1 LEIAMSDDETTRH
14 DHDHHDPA
22 DSFGSRETASMASL
36 TQGMEFGRYRIV
48 HRIGSGGMGTV
59 YSAFDPTL
67 DRTVAL
73 KVLHDKLESGD
84 AEQRLLREAQAMAR
98 LSHPNV
104 VTVHDAGMKDG
115 RPYVAME
122 FVEGCDLRTWLR
134 REKRSW
140 REIVDMFVAA
150 GDGLAAAHAA
160 GLIHR
165 DFKPGNVMVGNDG
178 RVRVTD
184 FGLARAA
191 EAGSREAPRPSSGP
205 LATPVADA
213 ESSSPLDTPLTQA
226 GMVLGTPAYMAPEQA
241 LEGRADHRSDQYA
254 FCVSLY
260 VALFGKHP
268 LGEFSNLPEFVALLE
283 TDDVSP
289 PPADHPVPARIVA
302 AIMRGLSR
310 SPEERFPDMNA
321 LLHALR
327 VDPAQRRT
335 RWLVAG
341 IGLAA
346 VAAVISIISY
356 TAYRRQLCGAGESY
370 VAAVWNGDR
379 REQLEEHFASVAEG
393 LGREA
398 VAAVATRLD
407 DYTDRWATVH
417 REACV
422 ATRVRGENSEAL
434 LDRQMA
440 CLRRRLRET
449 DHLLALLGVCDRDVA
464 TSALDAVVGLDAP
477 ETCADSTALVERLP
491 LPEDEATR
499 TALTDLEDRL
509 AAANAE
515 KLTGD
520 YETALDRLTKLAPEA
535 RELGYPPTLAEVMIL
550 KGYVEAALGQADDA
564 ERSLREAFGAAEQ
577 GRDDQAGAVAA
588 SNLMWVTGY
597 LQGRFEEADRWSD
610 LAAAKI
616 ERLGGDEPVAADYA
630 DGRSQVLIQAG
641 RHREAIES
649 EKQALELISR
659 ISGPESLDAAMAM
672 STMGNA
678 LSSVG
683 DYNAAVEYYEKSL
696 ALKESLVGPDHPTV
710 GFTATS
716 LAQAYA
722 GLGNYEKATELSRR
736 SVAILEKVFG
746 ADDPQLAVSLNNLA
760 YSLEGLEQFD
770 EARKIHE
777 RSIDIVSRS
786 WGPDH
791 PQIAISLLNL
801 SSLEKRAGDF
811 QAALDASRRA
821 GEILTAA
828 FGTEHPLY
836 AYAANNTGVF
846 LMETGQAAQG
856 VVHLEKALAI
866 RVASDTDP
874 VLIAVTRFNLGRAL
888 WEAGQ
893 REKGRRSVSEAER
906 ELVAIGELGEEDLS
920 AVRDWLAKH

>member
-1 LEIAMSDDETTRH
+1 
-14 DHDHHDPA
+14 
-22 DSFGSRETASMASL
+22 MASL
-36 TQGMEFGRYRIV
+36 TKGMEFGRYRIV

-73 KVLHDKLESGD
+73 KVLHDKVEGAD

-104 VTVHDAGMKDG
+104 VTVHDAGMEDG

-122 FVEGCDLRTWLR
+122 LVKGFDLRTWLR
-134 REKRSW
+134 REERGW
-140 REIVDMFVAA
+140 HEIVDKFVAA

-184 FGLARAA
+184 FGLARAV
-191 EAGSREAPRPSSGP
+191 EAGNSDIEAAPPTP
-205 LATPVADA
+205 LALPVADA
-213 ESSSPLDTPLTQA
+213 ESSSPLETPLTQA
-226 GMVLGTPAYMAPEQA
+226 GTVLGTPAYMAPEQA

-254 FCVSLY
+254 FCVSMY

-268 LGEFSNLPEFVALLE
+268 LGEFSNLPEFISQLE
-283 TDDVSP
+283 TDEISP
-289 PPADHPVPARIVA
+289 PTTDHQVPARILA
-302 AIMRGLSR
+302 AIMKGLSR
-310 SPEERFPDMNA
+310 SPEERFPDMEA
-321 LLHALR
+321 LLNTLR
-327 VDPAQRRT
+327 FDPAQRRK

-341 IGLAA
+341 AGLAA
-346 VAAVISIISY
+346 AVAVIGIVSY
-356 TAYRRQLCGAGESY
+356 TVYRRQLCGAGESH
-370 VAAVWNGDR
+370 VAAVWNADR
-379 REQLEEHFASVAEG
+379 RVELEEHFVSVAEG
-393 LGREA
+393 LGNEA
-398 VAAVATRLD
+398 IAAVASRLD
-407 DYTDRWATVH
+407 DYTDRWAVVH

-422 ATRVRGENSEAL
+422 ATRIREEHSEAL

-449 DHLLALLGVCDRDVA
+449 DHLLALLAVGGRDLV
-464 TSALDAVVGLDAP
+464 TSALDAVVGLDVP
-477 ETCADSTALVERLP
+477 EVCADSTALVERLP

-499 TALTDLEDRL
+499 AALTELEDRL

-520 YETALDRLTKLAPEA
+520 YETALGRLTELAPLA

-550 KGYVEAALGQADDA
+550 KGYVESALGQAEDA

-616 ERLGGDEPVAADYA
+616 ERLGGDEPVAADFA
-630 DGRSQVLIQAG
+630 DNRSQVLIQAG

-649 EKQALELISR
+649 QKQALELISR
-659 ISGPESLDAAMAM
+659 INGPESLDAAMAM
-672 STMGNA
+672 TTMGHA
-678 LSSVG
+678 LSSIG
-683 DYNAAVEYYEKSL
+683 DYKAAVDFYERSI
-696 ALKESLVGPDHPTV
+696 ALKESLVGPNHPTL
-710 GFTATS
+710 GFTAAS

-722 GLGNYEKATELSRR
+722 GLSEYEKAAELSRR
-736 SVAILEKVFG
+736 ALAILERAFG

-770 EARKIHE
+770 EAREIHE
-777 RSIDIVSRS
+777 RSMDIVSRS

-791 PQIAISLLNL
+791 VQIAISLLNL
-801 SSLEKRAGDF
+801 SSLEKQAEDY
-811 QAALDASRRA
+811 QAALAASQRA
-821 GEILTAA
+821 GEILTAT
-828 FGTEHPLY
+828 FGTDHPLY

-846 LMETGQAAQG
+846 LMKTGQAAQG

-866 RVASDTDP
+866 RIASDTDP

-893 REKGRRSVSEAER
+893 REKGRRNVSEAEK
-906 ELVAIGELGEEDLS
+906 ELIAIGEMGEEDLA
-920 AVRDWLAKH
+920 AVREWLAEH

>member
-1 LEIAMSDDETTRH
+1 MSDDETTRH
-14 DHDHHDPA
+14 DHDHRNSA
-22 DSFGSRETASMASL
+22 DSFGSQETASMASL
-36 TQGMEFGRYRIV
+36 TKGMEFGRYRIV

-73 KVLHDKLESGD
+73 KVLHDKVESAD

-122 FVEGCDLRTWLR
+122 FVEGHDLRTWLR
-134 REKRSW
+134 REKRGW
-140 REIVDMFVAA
+140 REIVDKFVAS
-150 GDGLAAAHAA
+150 GEGLAAAHAA

-178 RVRVTD
+178 RARVTD

-191 EAGSREAPRPSSGP
+191 EAGDWEALGTSPGS
-205 LATPVADA
+205 LAMPVADA
-213 ESSSPLDTPLTQA
+213 ESSSPLETPLTQA
-226 GMVLGTPAYMAPEQA
+226 GTVLGTPAYMAPEQA

-268 LGEFSNLPEFVALLE
+268 LGEFSNLPEFIAQLE

-289 PPADHPVPARIVA
+289 PPADHEVPTRIVTT
-302 AIMRGLSR
+302 IMRGLSR
-310 SPEERFPDMNA
+310 SQEERFPDMDA
-321 LLHALR
+321 LLDTLR
-327 VDPAQRRT
+327 LDPAQRRK

-341 IGLAA
+341 VSAVA
-346 VAAVISIISY
+346 VAAAIGIFSY
-356 TAYRRQLCGAGESY
+356 TAYRKQLCGAGESH
-370 VAAVWNGDR
+370 VAAVWNADR
-379 REQLEEHFASVAEG
+379 RAQLEEHFANVAEG
-393 LGREA
+393 LGRDA
-398 VAAVATRLD
+398 VAAVASRLD
-407 DYTDRWATVH
+407 DYTARWATVH

-422 ATRVRGENSEAL
+422 ATRIRGEHSEAL

-449 DHLLALLGVCDRDVA
+449 DHLLALLAAGGRDMA
-464 TSALDAVVGLDAP
+464 TSALDAVVGLDVP
-477 ETCADSTALVERLP
+477 EVCTDSTALVERLP
-491 LPEDEATR
+491 LPEDETTR
-499 TALTDLEDRL
+499 SALTDLEDRL

-520 YETALDRLTKLAPEA
+520 YETALNRLTELAPQA
-535 RELGYPPTLAEVMIL
+535 RELGYPPTLAEVMIV
-550 KGYVEAALGQADDA
+550 KGFIEAELGQAEDA

-577 GRDDQAGAVAA
+577 GRDDRAGAVAA

-597 LQGRFEEADRWSD
+597 LQGRFEEAERWSD
-610 LAAAKI
+610 LASAKI
-616 ERLGGDEPVAADYA
+616 ERLGGDEPVAADFA
-630 DGRSQVLIQAG
+630 DTRASVLIQAG
-641 RHREAIES
+641 RHREAIEIQ
-649 EKQALELISR
+649 KQALELISR
-659 ISGPESLDAAMAM
+659 INGPESLDAAMAM
-672 STMGNA
+672 STMGHA

-683 DYNAAVEYYEKSL
+683 DYRAAVDFYEKSL
-696 ALKESLVGPDHPTV
+696 VLKESLVGPNHPTV

-716 LAQAYA
+716 LAQAHA
-722 GLGNYEKATELSRR
+722 GLSDYEKATELSRR
-736 SVAILEKVFG
+736 SLAILEKVFG
-746 ADDPQLAVSLNNLA
+746 ADDPQLAISLNNLA

-770 EARKIHE
+770 EARATHE
-777 RSIDIVSRS
+777 RSIEIVSQT

-801 SSLEKRAGDF
+801 SSLEKQAEDF
-811 QAALDASRRA
+811 EAALDASQRA
-821 GEILTAA
+821 GEILTAT

-846 LMETGQAAQG
+846 LMKTGQAAQG

-893 REKGRRSVSEAER
+893 RESGRRNVSEAER
-906 ELVAIGELGEEDLS
+906 ELITIGELGTEDLA
-920 AVRDWLAKH
+920 AVREWLAAH

>member
-1 LEIAMSDDETTRH
+1 MSDDETTRR
-14 DHDHHDPA
+14 DHEPGELA
-22 DSFGSRETASMASL
+22 DSFGSRDTVSMASF
-36 TQGMEFGRYRIV
+36 TKGMEFGRYRIV

-73 KVLHDKLESGD
+73 KVLHDKVESAD

-104 VTVHDAGMKDG
+104 VTVHDAGLKEG

-122 FVEGCDLRTWLR
+122 LIEGHDLRTWLR
-134 REKRSW
+134 REKRGW
-140 REIVDMFVAA
+140 REIIDKFVAA
-150 GDGLAAAHAA
+150 GNGLAAAHAA
-160 GLIHR
+160 GLVHR
-165 DFKPGNVMVGNDG
+165 DFKPGNVMVGDDG
-178 RVRVTD
+178 RVLVTD

-191 EAGSREAPRPSSGP
+191 DAGDAETRGTLPGA
-205 LATPVADA
+205 LAMPVADA
-213 ESSSPLDTPLTQA
+213 ESSSPLETPLTQA

-254 FCVSLY
+254 FCVSMY
-260 VALFGKHP
+260 VALFGRHP
-268 LGEFSNLPEFVALLE
+268 LGEFSNLPEFVAQLE

-289 PPADHPVPARIVA
+289 PAADHQVPARVVA
-302 AIMRGLSR
+302 AIMRGLNR
-310 SPEERFPDMNA
+310 SPEGRFPDMGA
-321 LLHALR
+321 LLDTLR
-327 VDPAQRRT
+327 HDPAQRRR
-335 RWLVAG
+335 RWLMAGAGVVAAAAI
-341 IGLAA
+341 IGLF
-346 VAAVISIISY
+346 SY
-356 TAYRRQLCGAGESY
+356 TAYRRQLCRAGESH
-370 VAAVWNGDR
+370 VAAVWNADR
-379 REQLEEHFASVAEG
+379 RGQLEEHFLSVAEG
-393 LGREA
+393 LGHEA

-422 ATRVRGENSEAL
+422 ATRLRGEHSEAL

-449 DHLLALLGVCDRDVA
+449 DHLLALLAAGGRDMA
-464 TSALDAVVGLDAP
+464 TSALDAVVGLEMP
-477 ETCADSTALVERLP
+477 EVCADSTALVERLP

-499 TALTDLEDRL
+499 AALSEIEDRL

-515 KLTGD
+515 RLAGD
-520 YETALDRLTKLAPEA
+520 YETALGRLTELAPET

-550 KGYVEAALGQADDA
+550 KGYVEAELGQAEDS

-577 GRDDQAGAVAA
+577 GRDDRAGAVAA

-597 LQGRFEEADRWSD
+597 LQGRFEESERWSD
-610 LAAAKI
+610 LASAKI
-616 ERLGGDEPVAADYA
+616 ERLGGDEPVAADFA
-630 DGRSQVLIQAG
+630 DTRASVLIQAG
-641 RHREAIES
+641 RHREAIEL
-649 EKQALELISR
+649 QTRALELHSR
-659 ISGPESLDAAMAM
+659 INGPESLDVAMAM
-672 STMGNA
+672 STMGHA

-683 DYNAAVEYYEKSL
+683 DYKAAVDSYEKSL
-696 ALKESLVGPDHPTV
+696 ALKQSLVGPDHPTV
-710 GFTATS
+710 GFTLTS

-722 GLGNYEKATELSRR
+722 GLSDYEKATDMSRR
-736 SVAILEKVFG
+736 ALAILEKVFG
-746 ADDPQLAVSLNNLA
+746 TDDPQLAISLNNLA
-760 YSLEGLEQFD
+760 YSLEGLEQYD

-777 RSIDIVSRS
+777 RSIEIVSRT
-786 WGPDH
+786 WGPNH

-801 SSLEKRAGDF
+801 SSLEKQARDF
-811 QAALDASRRA
+811 EAALEASQRA
-821 GEILTAA
+821 GEILTAT

-846 LMETGQAAQG
+846 LMETGHAAQG

-866 RVASDTDP
+866 RVGAETDP

-893 REKGRRSVSEAER
+893 RESGRRSVSEAER
-906 ELVAIGELGEEDLS
+906 ELIAIGEMGEEDLA
-920 AVRDWLAKH
+920 AVREWLAEH

>member
-1 LEIAMSDDETTRH
+1 MSDDETTRH
-14 DHDHHDPA
+14 DHDHRETA
-22 DSFGSRETASMASL
+22 DSFGSQETVSMASL
-36 TQGMEFGRYRIV
+36 TKGMEFGRYKIV
-48 HRIGSGGMGTV
+48 HRVGSGGMGTV
-59 YSAFDPTL
+59 YSALDPTL

-73 KVLHDKLESGD
+73 KVLHDKVESAD

-122 FVEGCDLRTWLR
+122 FVEGYDLRTWLR
-134 REKRSW
+134 REKREW
-140 REIVDMFVAA
+140 REIIDQFVAA

-165 DFKPGNVMVGNDG
+165 DFKPGNVMVGSDG

-191 EAGSREAPRPSSGP
+191 DAADWEAPGTSPAS
-205 LATPVADA
+205 LAMPVADA
-213 ESSSPLDTPLTQA
+213 ESSSPLETPLTQA
-226 GMVLGTPAYMAPEQA
+226 GTVLGTPAYMAPEQA

-260 VALFGKHP
+260 VALFGMHP
-268 LGEFSNLPEFVALLE
+268 LGEFSNLPEFIAQLE
-283 TDDVSP
+283 TNDVRP
-289 PPADHPVPARIVA
+289 PPADHQIPARIVT

-310 SPEERFPDMNA
+310 SPEDRFPDMEA
-321 LLHALR
+321 LLDTLR
-327 VDPAQRRT
+327 FDPAQRRK

-341 IGLAA
+341 VGIAA
-346 VAAVISIISY
+346 AAAVIGIVSY
-356 TAYRRQLCGAGESY
+356 TIYRKQLCGAGNSH
-370 VAAVWNGDR
+370 VAAVWNADR
-379 REQLEEHFASVAEG
+379 RAELEEHFVSVAEG
-393 LGREA
+393 LGSEA
-398 VAAVATRLD
+398 IAAVASRLD
-407 DYTDRWATVH
+407 DYTVRWTVVH

-422 ATRVRGENSEAL
+422 ATRIREEHSEAL

-449 DHLLALLGVCDRDVA
+449 DHLLALFAAGGRDLV
-464 TSALDAVVGLDAP
+464 TSALDAVVGLDVP
-477 ETCADSTALVERLP
+477 EVCADSTALVERLP

-499 TALTDLEDRL
+499 AALTELEDRL

-520 YETALDRLTKLAPEA
+520 YETALQRLTELAPQA

-550 KGYVEAALGQADDA
+550 KGYVESALGQAEDA

-577 GRDDQAGAVAA
+577 GRDDRAGAVAA

-630 DGRSQVLIQAG
+630 DNRSQVLIQAG

-649 EKQALELISR
+649 QKQALELITR
-659 ISGPESLDAAMAM
+659 INGPESLDAAMAM
-672 STMGNA
+672 STMGHA
-678 LSSVG
+678 LSSIG
-683 DYNAAVEYYEKSL
+683 DYKAAVDYYEKSI
-696 ALKESLVGPDHPTV
+696 ALKEAQVGPDHPSL

-722 GLGNYEKATELSRR
+722 GLSEYEKAAELSRR
-736 SVAILEKVFG
+736 ALAILERAFG
-746 ADDPQLAVSLNNLA
+746 SDDPQLAVSLNNLA

-770 EARKIHE
+770 EARAIHE

-801 SSLEKRAGDF
+801 SSLEKQAGDF
-811 QAALDASRRA
+811 EAALDASQRA
-821 GEILTAA
+821 GEILTAT

-846 LMETGQAAQG
+846 LMETGQPAQG
-856 VVHLEKALAI
+856 VVYLEKALAI
-866 RVASDTDP
+866 RIASDTDP

-893 REKGRRSVSEAER
+893 RESGRRSVAEAER
-906 ELVAIGELGEEDLS
+906 ELIVIGELGEEDLA
-920 AVRDWLAKH
+920 AVREWLAEH

>member
-1 LEIAMSDDETTRH
+1 MSDDKTTRH
-14 DHDHHDPA
+14 DHNHRETA
-22 DSFGSRETASMASL
+22 DSFGSQETVSMASL
-36 TQGMEFGRYRIV
+36 TKGMEFGRYKIV
-48 HRIGSGGMGTV
+48 HRVGSGGMGTV

-73 KVLHDKLESGD
+73 KVLHDKVESAD

-122 FVEGCDLRTWLR
+122 FVEGYDLRTWLR
-134 REKRSW
+134 REQREW
-140 REIVDMFVAA
+140 REIIDQFVAA
-150 GDGLAAAHAA
+150 GFGLAAAHAA

-165 DFKPGNVMVGNDG
+165 DFKPGNVMVGSDD

-191 EAGSREAPRPSSGP
+191 DAADWEVPGTSPTS
-205 LATPVADA
+205 LAMPVADA
-213 ESSSPLDTPLTQA
+213 ESSSPLETPLTQA
-226 GMVLGTPAYMAPEQA
+226 GTVLGTPAYMAPEQA

-260 VALFGKHP
+260 VALFGMHP
-268 LGEFSNLPEFVALLE
+268 LGEFSNLPEFIAQLE
-283 TDDVSP
+283 TNDVRP
-289 PPADHPVPARIVA
+289 PPADHQIPARIVT

-310 SPEERFPDMNA
+310 SPEDRFPDMEA
-321 LLHALR
+321 LLDTLR
-327 VDPAQRRT
+327 FDPAQRRK

-341 IGLAA
+341 IGIAA
-346 VAAVISIISY
+346 AAAVIGIVSY
-356 TAYRRQLCGAGESY
+356 TIFRKQLCGAGSSH
-370 VAAVWNGDR
+370 VAAVWNADR
-379 REQLEEHFASVAEG
+379 RAELEEHFVSVAEG
-393 LGREA
+393 LGSEA
-398 VAAVATRLD
+398 VAAVASRLD
-407 DYTDRWATVH
+407 DYTDRWTVVH

-422 ATRVRGENSEAL
+422 ATRIREEHSEAL

-449 DHLLALLGVCDRDVA
+449 DHLLALFAAGGRDLV
-464 TSALDAVVGLDAP
+464 TSALDAVVGLDVP
-477 ETCADSTALVERLP
+477 EVCADSTALVERLP

-499 TALTDLEDRL
+499 AALSELEDRL

-520 YETALDRLTKLAPEA
+520 YETALQRLAELAPQA

-577 GRDDQAGAVAA
+577 GRDDRAGAVAA
-588 SNLMWVTGY
+588 SDLMWVTGY
-597 LQGRFEEADRWSD
+597 LQGRFEEAERWND

-616 ERLGGDEPVAADYA
+616 ERLGGDESVAADYA
-630 DGRSQVLIQAG
+630 NDRSQVLIQAG

-649 EKQALELISR
+649 QQQALDLISR
-659 ISGPESLDAAMAM
+659 ISGPQSLDAAMAM
-672 STMGNA
+672 STMGHA
-678 LSSVG
+678 LSSIG
-683 DYNAAVEYYEKSL
+683 DYRAAVKYYEKSM
-696 ALKESLVGPDHPTV
+696 ALKEDQVGPTHPTL

-722 GLGNYEKATELSRR
+722 GLSEYEKAAELSRR
-736 SVAILEKVFG
+736 ALAILERAFG
-746 ADDPQLAVSLNNLA
+746 SDDPQLAVSLNNLA

-770 EARKIHE
+770 DARAIHE
-777 RSIDIVSRS
+777 RSINIVSQS

-801 SSLEKRAGDF
+801 SSLEKQAGDF
-811 QAALDASRRA
+811 EAALAASQRA
-821 GEILTAA
+821 GEILTAT

-846 LMETGQAAQG
+846 LMETGQPAQG
-856 VVHLEKALAI
+856 VVYLEKALAI
-866 RVASDTDP
+866 RIASDTDP
-874 VLIAVTRFNLGRAL
+874 VLIAVSRFNLGRAL

-893 REKGRRSVSEAER
+893 RESGRRSVAEAEQ
-906 ELVAIGELGEEDLS
+906 ELISIGEMGEEDLA
-920 AVRDWLAKH
+920 AVREWLAEH

>member
-1 LEIAMSDDETTRH
+1 
-14 DHDHHDPA
+14 
-22 DSFGSRETASMASL
+22 MASL
-36 TQGMEFGRYRIV
+36 TKGMEFGRYKIG
-48 HRIGSGGMGTV
+48 HRVGSGGMGTV

-73 KVLHDKLESGD
+73 KVLHDKVESAD

-122 FVEGCDLRTWLR
+122 FVEGYDLRTWLR
-134 REKRSW
+134 RKERGW
-140 REIVDMFVAA
+140 HEIVEKFVAA

-165 DFKPGNVMVGNDG
+165 DFKPGNVMVGNDA

-184 FGLARAA
+184 FGLARVAKA
-191 EAGSREAPRPSSGP
+191 EDTNTPGPSPES
-205 LATPVADA
+205 LIAPVANA

-226 GMVLGTPAYMAPEQA
+226 GTVLGTLTYMAPEQA

-260 VALFGKHP
+260 VALFEQHP
-268 LGEFSNLPEFVALLE
+268 LGEFAGFPAFVYQLE
-283 TDDVSP
+283 TGNVRQ
-289 PPADHPVPARIVA
+289 PPADRPVPGRVVA
-302 AIMRGLSR
+302 AIMKGLRR
-310 SPEERFPDMNA
+310 SPEGRFPDMDA
-321 LLHALR
+321 LLDALR
-327 VDPAQRRT
+327 FDPAQRRK

-341 IGLAA
+341 VGVTAAAAIIGI
-346 VAAVISIISY
+346 VSY
-356 TAYRRQLCGAGESY
+356 TVYRKQLCGAGNSH
-370 VAAVWNGDR
+370 VAAVWNADR
-379 REQLEEHFASVAEG
+379 RAELEEHFASVAEG
-393 LGREA
+393 LGSEA
-398 VAAVATRLD
+398 VAAVASRLD
-407 DYTDRWATVH
+407 DYTDRWTVVH

-422 ATRVRGENSEAL
+422 ATRIQGERSEAL

-449 DHLLALLGVCDRDVA
+449 DHLLALFAAGGRELV
-464 TSALDAVVGLDAP
+464 TSALDSVVGLDVP
-477 ETCADSTALVERLP
+477 EVCADSTALVERLP

-499 TALTDLEDRL
+499 AALTELEDRL
-509 AAANAE
+509 AAASAE

-520 YETALDRLTKLAPEA
+520 YETALGRLTELAPLA

-550 KGYVEAALGQADDA
+550 KGYVEAALGQAEDA

-577 GRDDQAGAVAA
+577 GRDDRAGAVAA

-597 LQGRFEEADRWSD
+597 LQGRFEEAERWSD

-616 ERLGGDEPVAADYA
+616 ERLGDDEPVAADYA
-630 DGRSQVLIQAG
+630 DNRSQVLIQAG

-649 EKQALELISR
+649 QKQALELISR
-659 ISGPESLDAAMAM
+659 IYGPESLDAAMAM
-672 STMGNA
+672 STMGHA
-678 LSSVG
+678 LSSIG
-683 DYNAAVEYYEKSL
+683 DYRAAVDYYEKSM
-696 ALKESLVGPDHPTV
+696 ALKEAQVGPTHPTL

-722 GLGNYEKATELSRR
+722 GLSEYEKATELSWRAL
-736 SVAILEKVFG
+736 AILERAFG
-746 ADDPQLAVSLNNLA
+746 ADDPQLAISLNNLA
-760 YSLEGLEQFD
+760 YSLEGLERFD
-770 EARKIHE
+770 EARETHE
-777 RSIDIVSRS
+777 RSIDLVSRS
-786 WGPDH
+786 WGPNH

-801 SSLEKRAGDF
+801 SSLEKQAEDY
-811 QAALDASRRA
+811 QAALDASQRA
-821 GEILTAA
+821 GEILTAT

-846 LMETGQAAQG
+846 LMKTGQAAQG

-866 RVASDTDP
+866 RLASDTDP

-893 REKGRRSVSEAER
+893 RENGRRAVSEAER
-906 ELVAIGELGEEDLS
+906 ELVPTGELGEEDLA
-920 AVRDWLAKH
+920 AVREWLAKH

>member
-1 LEIAMSDDETTRH
+1 MSDDDRTRP
-14 DHDHHDPA
+14 DHVLTEAA
-22 DSFGSRETASMASL
+22 DTFGSQMTASMASL
-36 TQGMEFGRYRIV
+36 TKGMEFGRYKIV

-73 KVLHDKLESGD
+73 KVLHDKVENAD

-122 FVEGCDLRTWLR
+122 FVDGYDLRTWLR

-140 REIVDMFVAA
+140 REIVDTFVAA

-191 EAGSREAPRPSSGP
+191 EAGDWEAPGKPSRN
-205 LATPVADA
+205 LAKPAADA
-213 ESSSPLDTPLTQA
+213 ESSSPLETPLTQA
-226 GMVLGTPAYMAPEQA
+226 GLVLGTPAYMAPEQA
-241 LEGRADHRSDQYA
+241 LDGRADHRSDQYA

-268 LGEFSNLPEFVALLE
+268 LGEISSLPEFVAQIE
-283 TDDVSP
+283 TGNVSP
-289 PPADHPVPARIVA
+289 PPPDHQVPARIVT

-310 SPEERFPDMNA
+310 SPEERFPEMGA
-321 LLHALR
+321 LLNDLR
-327 VDPAQRRT
+327 FDPAQRRK

-341 IGLAA
+341 AGFAAAAAAIG
-346 VAAVISIISY
+346 IIGY

-370 VAAVWNGDR
+370 VAAVWNADR
-379 REQLEEHFASVAEG
+379 RAQLEEHFTSVAEG

-398 VAAVATRLD
+398 VAAVALRLD
-407 DYTDRWATVH
+407 DYSDRWAAVH

-422 ATRVRGENSEAL
+422 AARIRGEYSEAL

-449 DHLLALLGVCDRDVA
+449 DHLLALFSAGGRDIA
-464 TSALDAVVGLDAP
+464 TSALDAVVGLDVP
-477 ETCADSTALVERLP
+477 EVCADSTALVERLP
-491 LPEDEATR
+491 LPEDDATR
-499 TALTDLEDRL
+499 SALTELEDRL
-509 AAANAE
+509 AAANAD
-515 KLTGD
+515 KLAGD
-520 YETALDRLTKLAPEA
+520 YETALERVTDLVPQA

-550 KGYVEAALGQADDA
+550 KGFVEAELGQAENA
-564 ERSLREAFGAAEQ
+564 ERSLSEAFGAAEQ
-577 GRDDQAGAVAA
+577 GRDDRAGAIAA

-610 LAAAKI
+610 LASAKI
-616 ERLGGDEPVAADYA
+616 ERLGGDEPVAADFA
-630 DGRSQVLIQAG
+630 DTRASVLIHAG
-641 RHREAIES
+641 RHREAIELQ
-649 EKQALELISR
+649 KHALELHSR
-659 ISGPESLDAAMAM
+659 INGPESLDAAMAM
-672 STMGNA
+672 STMGHA

-683 DYNAAVEYYEKSL
+683 DYKAAVDYYQKSL

-710 GFTATS
+710 GFTAAS

-722 GLGNYEKATELSRR
+722 ALGDYEKASELSQR
-736 SVAILEKVFG
+736 SLAILERVFG

-760 YSLEGLEQFD
+760 YSLEGLKQFD

-786 WGPDH
+786 WGSDH

-801 SSLEKRAGDF
+801 SSLEKQAGDF
-811 QAALDASRRA
+811 QAALDVSRRA
-821 GEILTAA
+821 GEILTAT

-836 AYAANNTGVF
+836 AYAANNIGVF
-846 LMETGQAAQG
+846 LMEKGQAAEG
-856 VVHLEKALAI
+856 LVHLEKALAI
-866 RVASDTDP
+866 RVASDADP

-893 REKGRRSVSEAER
+893 RESGRRNVSQAEG
-906 ELVAIGELGEEDLS
+906 ELVAVGELGEEDLA
-920 AVRDWLAKH
+920 AVREWLAAH

>member
-1 LEIAMSDDETTRH
+1 MSDDETTRH
-14 DHDHHDPA
+14 DHDHRNSA
-22 DSFGSRETASMASL
+22 DSFGSQETASMASL
-36 TQGMEFGRYRIV
+36 TKGMEFGRYRIV

-73 KVLHDKLESGD
+73 KVLHDKVESAD

-122 FVEGCDLRTWLR
+122 FVEGHDLRTWLR
-134 REKRSW
+134 REKRGW
-140 REIVDMFVAA
+140 REIVDKFVAS
-150 GDGLAAAHAA
+150 GEGLAAAHAA

-178 RVRVTD
+178 RARVTD

-191 EAGSREAPRPSSGP
+191 EAGDWEALGTSPGS
-205 LATPVADA
+205 LAMPVADA
-213 ESSSPLDTPLTQA
+213 ESSSPLETPLTQA
-226 GMVLGTPAYMAPEQA
+226 GTVLGTPAYMAPEQA

-268 LGEFSNLPEFVALLE
+268 LGEFSNLPEFIAQLE

-289 PPADHPVPARIVA
+289 PPADHEVPTRIVTT
-302 AIMRGLSR
+302 IMRGLSR
-310 SPEERFPDMNA
+310 SQEERFPDMDA
-321 LLHALR
+321 LLDTLR
-327 VDPAQRRT
+327 LDPAQRRK

-341 IGLAA
+341 VSAVA
-346 VAAVISIISY
+346 VAAAIGIFSY
-356 TAYRRQLCGAGESY
+356 TAYRKQLCGAGESH
-370 VAAVWNGDR
+370 VAAVWNADR
-379 REQLEEHFASVAEG
+379 RAQLEEHFANVAEG
-393 LGREA
+393 LGRDA
-398 VAAVATRLD
+398 VAAVASRLD
-407 DYTDRWATVH
+407 DYTARWATVH

-422 ATRVRGENSEAL
+422 ATRIRGEHSEAL

-449 DHLLALLGVCDRDVA
+449 DHLLALLAAGGRDMA
-464 TSALDAVVGLDAP
+464 TSALDAVVGLDVP
-477 ETCADSTALVERLP
+477 EVCTDSTALVERLP
-491 LPEDEATR
+491 LPEDETTR
-499 TALTDLEDRL
+499 SALTDLEDRL

-520 YETALDRLTKLAPEA
+520 YETALNRLTELAPQA
-535 RELGYPPTLAEVMIL
+535 RELGYPPTLAEVMIV
-550 KGYVEAALGQADDA
+550 KGFIEAELGQAEDA

-577 GRDDQAGAVAA
+577 GRDDRAGAVAA

-597 LQGRFEEADRWSD
+597 LQGRFEEAERWSD
-610 LAAAKI
+610 LASAKI
-616 ERLGGDEPVAADYA
+616 ERLGGDEPVAADFA
-630 DGRSQVLIQAG
+630 DTRASVLIQAG
-641 RHREAIES
+641 RHREAIEIQ
-649 EKQALELISR
+649 KQALELISR
-659 ISGPESLDAAMAM
+659 INGPESLDAAMAM
-672 STMGNA
+672 STMGHA

-683 DYNAAVEYYEKSL
+683 DYRAAVDFYEKSL
-696 ALKESLVGPDHPTV
+696 VLKESLVGPNHPTV

-716 LAQAYA
+716 LAQAHA
-722 GLGNYEKATELSRR
+722 GLSDYEKATELSRR
-736 SVAILEKVFG
+736 SLAILEKVFG
-746 ADDPQLAVSLNNLA
+746 ADDPQLAISLNNLA

-770 EARKIHE
+770 EARATHE
-777 RSIDIVSRS
+777 RSIEIVSQT

-801 SSLEKRAGDF
+801 SSLEKQAEDF
-811 QAALDASRRA
+811 QAALDASQRA
-821 GEILTAA
+821 GEILTAT

-846 LMETGQAAQG
+846 LMKTGQAAQG

-893 REKGRRSVSEAER
+893 RESGRRNVSEAER
-906 ELVAIGELGEEDLS
+906 ELITIGELGTEDLA
-920 AVRDWLAKH
+920 AVREWLAAH

>member
-1 LEIAMSDDETTRH
+1 MSDDETTRH
-14 DHDHHDPA
+14 DHDHRDSA
-22 DSFGSRETASMASL
+22 DSFGSQETVSMASL
-36 TQGMEFGRYRIV
+36 TKGMEFGRYRIV

-73 KVLHDKLESGD
+73 KVLHEKVESAD

-104 VTVHDAGMKDG
+104 VTVHDAGMEDG

-122 FVEGCDLRTWLR
+122 FVEGYDLRTWLR
-134 REKRSW
+134 REQRGW
-140 REIVDMFVAA
+140 RDIVDKFVAA

-191 EAGSREAPRPSSGP
+191 EAGDWEVPGTSPGS
-205 LATPVADA
+205 LAMPVADA
-213 ESSSPLDTPLTQA
+213 ESSSPLNTPLTQA
-226 GMVLGTPAYMAPEQA
+226 GTVLGTPAYMAPEQA

-268 LGEFSNLPEFVALLE
+268 LGEFSNLPEFIAQLE

-289 PPADHPVPARIVA
+289 PPADHEVPTRIVTP
-302 AIMRGLSR
+302 IMRGLSR
-310 SPEERFPDMNA
+310 SPEERFPDMSG
-321 LLHALR
+321 LLDTLR
-327 VDPAQRRT
+327 HDPAQRRK

-341 IGLAA
+341 AA
-346 VAAVISIISY
+346 VAAAAAAIGIFSY
-356 TAYRRQLCGAGESY
+356 TAYRKQLCGGSESQ
-370 VAAVWNGDR
+370 VAAVWNADR
-379 REQLEEHFASVAEG
+379 RIELEEHFASVAEG
-393 LGREA
+393 LGHEA
-398 VAAVATRLD
+398 VAAVAFRLD
-407 DYTDRWATVH
+407 DYSNRWATVH
-417 REACV
+417 REACE
-422 ATRVRGENSEAL
+422 ATRIRGEHSEGL

-449 DHLLALLGVCDRDVA
+449 DHLLALLAAGGRDLT
-464 TSALDAVVGLDAP
+464 TSALDAVVGLNRP
-477 ETCADSTALVERLP
+477 EICADSSALVERLP

-499 TALTDLEDRL
+499 AALTELEDRL
-509 AAANAE
+509 AAAVAE
-515 KLTGD
+515 KLAGD
-520 YETALDRLTKLAPEA
+520 YQTALERLNEITPEA
-535 RELGYPPTLAEVMIL
+535 RQLDYPPTLAEVLIL
-550 KGYVEAALGQADDA
+550 KGYVESALGLAEDS

-577 GRDDQAGAVAA
+577 GRDDRAGAVAA

-597 LQGRFEEADRWSD
+597 LQGRFEEAERWSD

-616 ERLGGDEPVAADYA
+616 ERLGGDESVAADYA
-630 DGRSQVLIQAG
+630 DSRASVLIQAG
-641 RHREAIES
+641 RHREAIEVQ
-649 EKQALELISR
+649 KQALELISR

-672 STMGNA
+672 STMGHA
-678 LSSVG
+678 LSSIG
-683 DYNAAVEYYEKSL
+683 DYRAAVEYYEKSL
-696 ALKESLVGPDHPTV
+696 TLKELLVGPDHPTV
-710 GFTATS
+710 GFTAAS
-716 LAQAYA
+716 LSQAYA
-722 GLGNYEKATELSRR
+722 GLSEYQKAAEMSRR
-736 SVAILEKVFG
+736 ALTILEKAFG
-746 ADDPQLAVSLNNLA
+746 TDDPQLAISLNNLA

-777 RSIDIVSRS
+777 RSIEIVSQS
-786 WGPDH
+786 WGPNH

-801 SSLEKRAGDF
+801 SSLEKQAEDY

-821 GEILTAA
+821 GEILTATY
-828 FGTEHPLY
+828 GTDHPLY

-846 LMETGQAAQG
+846 LMETGQPAQG

-893 REKGRRSVSEAER
+893 RERGRRSVSEAER
-906 ELVAIGELGEEDLS
+906 ELIAIGEMGEEDLA
-920 AVRDWLAKH
+920 AVREWLVAH

>member
-1 LEIAMSDDETTRH
+1 MNDDEKTRP
-14 DHDHHDPA
+14 DHDPGESA
-22 DSFGSRETASMASL
+22 DSFGSQETVTMASL
-36 TQGMEFGRYRIV
+36 TKGMEFGRYQIV

-59 YSAFDPTL
+59 YTALDPTL

-73 KVLHDKLESGD
+73 KVLHDKVEGAD

-104 VTVHDAGMKDG
+104 VTVHDAGMEDS

-122 FVEGCDLRTWLR
+122 FVEGHDLRTWLR
-134 REKRSW
+134 REKRGW
-140 REIVDMFVAA
+140 REIVDKFVAA
-150 GDGLAAAHAA
+150 GDGLAAAHDA

-178 RVRVTD
+178 RARVTD

-191 EAGSREAPRPSSGP
+191 DAGDLEPGKISPEDLPV
-205 LATPVADA
+205 PVADA
-213 ESSSPLDTPLTQA
+213 ESSSPLETPLTQA
-226 GMVLGTPAYMAPEQA
+226 GTVLGTPTYMAPEQA

-254 FCVSLY
+254 FCVSMY

-268 LGEFSNLPEFVALLE
+268 LGEFSNLPEFIAQLE
-283 TDDVSP
+283 TDEVSP
-289 PPADHPVPARIVA
+289 PPTDHQVPARIVA

-310 SPEERFPDMNA
+310 SPEDRFPDMGA
-321 LLHALR
+321 LLETLR
-327 VDPAQRRT
+327 RDPALQRK
-335 RWLVAG
+335 RWITAAAG
-341 IGLAA
+341 IAAAA
-346 VAAVISIISY
+346 VVIGIVGY
-356 TAYRRQLCGAGESY
+356 TFYRSQLCGGSETQ
-370 VAAVWNGDR
+370 VAAVWNADR
-379 REQLEEHFASVAEG
+379 RSQLEDHFVSVAEG
-393 LGREA
+393 LGGEA
-398 VAAVATRLD
+398 VAAVASRLD
-407 DYTDRWATVH
+407 DYTDRWASVH
-417 REACV
+417 REACE
-422 ATRVRGENSEAL
+422 ATTIRGEHSEAL

-449 DHLLALLGVCDRDVA
+449 DHLLALLVVGGRDLA
-464 TSALDAVVGLDAP
+464 TSALDAVVGLDGP
-477 ETCADSTALVERLP
+477 EVCADSASLVERLP

-499 TALTDLEDRL
+499 AALTELEDRL

-515 KLTGD
+515 KLAGD
-520 YETALDRLTKLAPEA
+520 YETALERLTELAPEA
-535 RELGYPPTLAEVMIL
+535 RELAYPPTLAEIMIL
-550 KGYVEAALGQADDA
+550 KGFVEAELGQAEDA

-577 GRDDQAGAVAA
+577 GRDDRAGAIAA

-616 ERLGGDEPVAADYA
+616 ERLGGDEPAAADYA
-630 DGRSQVLIQAG
+630 DSRAGVLIQAG
-641 RHREAIES
+641 RHREAIEIQ
-649 EKQALELISR
+649 KHALELISR
-659 ISGPESLDAAMAM
+659 IYGPESLDAAMAM
-672 STMGNA
+672 STMGHA

-683 DYNAAVEYYEKSL
+683 DYKTAVDYYEKSL
-696 ALKESLVGPDHPTV
+696 ALKESMAGPDHPTV

-722 GLGNYEKATELSRR
+722 GLRDYEKAAELSYR
-736 SVAILEKVFG
+736 SLAILEKVFG
-746 ADDPQLAVSLNNLA
+746 TDDPQLAISLNNLA
-760 YSLEGLEQFD
+760 YSLEGLERFD
-770 EARKIHE
+770 EARAIHE
-777 RSIDIVSRS
+777 RSMEIVSQS
-786 WGPDH
+786 WGAQH

-801 SSLEKRAGDF
+801 SSLEKQAGDF
-811 QAALDASRRA
+811 EAALDASRRA
-821 GEILTAA
+821 GEILTAT

-893 REKGRRSVSEAER
+893 REKGRKSVLESEK
-906 ELVAIGELGEEDLS
+906 ELVAIGEMGQEDLD
-920 AVRDWLAKH
+920 AVREWLAEH

>member
-1 LEIAMSDDETTRH
+1 MSDDEKTRP
-14 DHDHHDPA
+14 DHDPGESA
-22 DSFGSRETASMASL
+22 DSFGSQETVTMASL
-36 TQGMEFGRYRIV
+36 TKGMEFGRYRIV

-73 KVLHDKLESGD
+73 KVLHDKVEDAD

-122 FVEGCDLRTWLR
+122 FVEGHDLRTWLR
-134 REKRSW
+134 REKRDW
-140 REIVDMFVAA
+140 REIVDKFVAA
-150 GDGLAAAHAA
+150 GDGLVAAHAA

-191 EAGSREAPRPSSGP
+191 EAEDWDAREEATRS
-205 LATPVADA
+205 LAMPMADA
-213 ESSSPLDTPLTQA
+213 ESSSPLETPLTQA

-241 LEGRADHRSDQYA
+241 LEGRADHRSDQYS

-268 LGEFSNLPEFVALLE
+268 LGEFSNLPEFIAQLE
-283 TDDVSP
+283 TDDVSLP
-289 PPADHPVPARIVA
+289 AADHEVSARIVA

-310 SPEERFPDMNA
+310 SPEDRFPEMGA
-321 LLHALR
+321 LLDTLR
-327 VDPAQRRT
+327 FDPAQRRK
-335 RWLVAG
+335 RWAIAG
-341 IGLAA
+341 TGIAA
-346 VAAVISIISY
+346 AAVIVGILGY
-356 TAYRRQLCGAGESY
+356 TVYRKQLCGGSKAQ
-370 VAAVWNGDR
+370 VAAIWNADR
-379 REQLEEHFASVAEG
+379 RAELEEHFVSVAEG

-398 VAAVATRLD
+398 VAAVASRLD

-417 REACV
+417 REACE
-422 ATRVRGENSEAL
+422 ATTIRGEHSESL
-434 LDRQMA
+434 LDRQMS

-449 DHLLALLGVCDRDVA
+449 DHLLALLAAGGRDLA
-464 TSALDAVVGLDAP
+464 TSALDAVVGLEMP
-477 ETCADSTALVERLP
+477 EVCADSTALVERLP

-499 TALTDLEDRL
+499 AALTELEDRL

-520 YETALDRLTKLAPEA
+520 YQTALERLNDLAPQA

-550 KGYVEAALGQADDA
+550 KGFVEAALGQAEDA

-577 GRDDQAGAVAA
+577 GRDDRAGAVAA
-588 SNLMWVTGY
+588 GDLMWVTGY

-630 DGRSQVLIQAG
+630 NDRSQVLIQAG

-649 EKQALELISR
+649 QQQALALISR
-659 ISGPESLDAAMAM
+659 INGPESLDAAMAM
-672 STMGNA
+672 ATMGHA
-678 LSSVG
+678 LSSIG
-683 DYNAAVEYYEKSL
+683 DYRSAVDYYEKSMS
-696 ALKESLVGPDHPTV
+696 LKESLVGPDHPTL

-722 GLGNYEKATELSRR
+722 GLSEYEKAAELSRQAL
-736 SVAILEKVFG
+736 AILEKAFG
-746 ADDPQLAVSLNNLA
+746 SDDPQLAVALNNLA
-760 YSLEGLEQFD
+760 YSLEGLERYD
-770 EARKIHE
+770 EARKTHE

-786 WGPDH
+786 WGPNH
-791 PQIAISLLNL
+791 FQIAVSLLNL
-801 SSLEKRAGDF
+801 SSLEKQTGDF
-811 QAALDASRRA
+811 EAALDASQRA
-821 GEILTAA
+821 GEILTAT

-846 LMETGQAAQG
+846 LMETGRAAQG

-866 RVASDTDP
+866 RIAADTDP

-893 REKGRRSVSEAER
+893 RESGRRSVSESEQ
-906 ELVAIGELGEEDLS
+906 ELIAIGEMGEEDLA
-920 AVRDWLAKH
+920 AVREWLAEH

>member
-1 LEIAMSDDETTRH
+1 MSDDETTRH
-14 DHDHHDPA
+14 DRDHR
-22 DSFGSRETASMASL
+22 DSVDTFGSQETAAIASL
-36 TQGMEFGRYRIV
+36 TQGMEFGRYKIV
-48 HRIGSGGMGTV
+48 HRVGSGGMGTV

-73 KVLHDKLESGD
+73 KVLHDKVESAD

-122 FVEGCDLRTWLR
+122 FVEGYDLRTWLR
-134 REKRSW
+134 REERDW
-140 REIVDMFVAA
+140 REIVDKFVAA

-191 EAGSREAPRPSSGP
+191 EAGDLELRGAPPES
-205 LATPVADA
+205 LAMPVDDA
-213 ESSSPLDTPLTQA
+213 ESSSPLETPLTQA
-226 GMVLGTPAYMAPEQA
+226 GTVLGTPAYMAPEQA

-254 FCVSLY
+254 FCVSMY

-268 LGEFSNLPEFVALLE
+268 LGEFSNLPEFIAQLE
-283 TDDVSP
+283 ADDVSL
-289 PPADHPVPARIVA
+289 PPADHEVPARTVT

-310 SPEERFPDMNA
+310 SPEERFPDMDA
-321 LLHALR
+321 LLDTLR
-327 VDPAQRRT
+327 FDPAQRRK
-335 RWLVAG
+335 RWFVAG
-341 IGLAA
+341 AGVVV
-346 VAAVISIISY
+346 VAAVIGIVSY
-356 TAYRRQLCGAGESY
+356 TAYRRQLCGAGESH
-370 VAAVWNGDR
+370 VAAVWNADR
-379 REQLEEHFASVAEG
+379 RTQLEEHFANVAEG
-393 LGREA
+393 LGPEA
-398 VAAVATRLD
+398 VAAVAARLD
-407 DYTDRWATVH
+407 DYADRWATVH

-422 ATRVRGENSEAL
+422 ATRIRGEHSEAL

-449 DHLLALLGVCDRDVA
+449 DHLLALLAAGDRELA
-464 TSALDAVVGLDAP
+464 TSALDAVVGLDTP
-477 ETCADSTALVERLP
+477 EVCADSTALVERLP
-491 LPEDEATR
+491 VPEDEETR
-499 TALTDLEDRL
+499 SALTELEDRL

-515 KLTGD
+515 KLAGD
-520 YETALDRLTKLAPEA
+520 YETALERLTELAPQA

-550 KGYVEAALGQADDA
+550 KGFVEAELGMAEDA

-577 GRDDQAGAVAA
+577 GRDDRAGAVAA

-610 LAAAKI
+610 LASAKI
-616 ERLGGDEPVAADYA
+616 ERLGGDEPVAADFA
-630 DGRSQVLIQAG
+630 DTRASVLIQAG
-641 RHREAIES
+641 RHREAIELQ
-649 EKQALELISR
+649 KHALELHSR
-659 ISGPESLDAAMAM
+659 INGPESLDVAMAM
-672 STMGNA
+672 STMGHA

-683 DYNAAVEYYEKSL
+683 DYRAAVGYYEQSL
-696 ALKESLVGPDHPTV
+696 ALKEFLVSPDHPTV

-722 GLGNYEKATELSRR
+722 GLSDYDKAAELSRR
-736 SVAILEKVFG
+736 ALAILEKVFG

-760 YSLEGLEQFD
+760 YSLEGLERFD
-770 EARKIHE
+770 EAREIHE
-777 RSIDIVSRS
+777 RSMNIVSQS

-801 SSLEKRAGDF
+801 SSLEKQAGDF
-811 QAALDASRRA
+811 QAALAASQRA
-821 GEILTAA
+821 GEILIAT

-893 REKGRRSVSEAER
+893 RESGRRNVSEAER
-906 ELVAIGELGEEDLS
+906 ELIAIGELGEEDLA
-920 AVRDWLAKH
+920 AVREWLAEH

>member
-1 LEIAMSDDETTRH
+1 MSDDETTRH
-14 DHDHHDPA
+14 DHDPRDTA
-22 DSFGSRETASMASL
+22 DSFGSQETASMASL

-59 YSAFDPTL
+59 YSAIDPTL

-73 KVLHDKLESGD
+73 KVLHDKVESAD

-122 FVEGCDLRTWLR
+122 FVEGHDLRTWLR
-134 REKRSW
+134 REKRGW
-140 REIVDMFVAA
+140 REIVDKFVAA
-150 GDGLAAAHAA
+150 GDGLVAAHAA
-160 GLIHR
+160 GLVHR

-191 EAGSREAPRPSSGP
+191 EAGDWEAPGKSPAS
-205 LATPVADA
+205 LAMPVADA
-213 ESSSPLDTPLTQA
+213 ESSSPLETPLTQA
-226 GMVLGTPAYMAPEQA
+226 GTVLGTPAYMAPEQA

-268 LGEFSNLPEFVALLE
+268 LGEFSNLPEFIAQLE
-283 TDDVSP
+283 ANDVSP
-289 PPADHPVPARIVA
+289 PPADHEIPARIVTT
-302 AIMRGLSR
+302 IMRGLNR
-310 SPEERFPDMNA
+310 SPEERFPDMGA
-321 LLHALR
+321 LLDTLR
-327 VDPAQRRT
+327 FDPAQRRK
-335 RWLVAG
+335 RWLAAGVGVVA
-341 IGLAA
+341 A
-346 VAAVISIISY
+346 AAVIGIVSY
-356 TAYRRQLCGAGESY
+356 IVYRKQLCGAGESH
-370 VAAVWNGDR
+370 VAVVWNADR
-379 REQLEEHFASVAEG
+379 RAELEEHFVGVAEG
-393 LGREA
+393 LGSEA
-398 VAAVATRLD
+398 VAAVASRLD
-407 DYTDRWATVH
+407 DYTDRWAVVH

-422 ATRVRGENSEAL
+422 ATRIREEHSEAL

-449 DHLLALLGVCDRDVA
+449 DHLLALLAAGGRDLV
-464 TSALDAVVGLDAP
+464 TSALDAVVGLDVP
-477 ETCADSTALVERLP
+477 EICADSTALVERLP

-499 TALTDLEDRL
+499 AALTELEDRL

-520 YETALDRLTKLAPEA
+520 YETALGRLTELAPQA

-550 KGYVEAALGQADDA
+550 KGFIEAELGQAEDA

-577 GRDDQAGAVAA
+577 GRDDRAGAVAA

-597 LQGRFEEADRWSD
+597 LQGRFEEAERWSD
-610 LAAAKI
+610 LASAKI
-616 ERLGGDEPVAADYA
+616 ERLGGDEPVAADFA
-630 DGRSQVLIQAG
+630 DTRASVLIQAG
-641 RHREAIES
+641 RHREAIELQ
-649 EKQALELISR
+649 KHALELHSR
-659 ISGPESLDAAMAM
+659 INGPESLDVAMAM
-672 STMGNA
+672 STMGHA
-678 LSSVG
+678 LSSIG
-683 DYNAAVEYYEKSL
+683 DYKAAVDYYEQSL

-722 GLGNYEKATELSRR
+722 GLGDYEKAADLSRR
-736 SVAILEKVFG
+736 SLAILERVFG
-746 ADDPQLAVSLNNLA
+746 ADDPQLAISLNNLA

-770 EARKIHE
+770 EAREIHE

-791 PQIAISLLNL
+791 VQIAISLLNL
-801 SSLEKRAGDF
+801 SSLEKQAEDY
-811 QAALDASRRA
+811 QAALAASQRA
-821 GEILTAA
+821 GEILTAT
-828 FGTEHPLY
+828 FGTDHPLY

-846 LMETGQAAQG
+846 LMKTGHAAQG
-856 VVHLEKALAI
+856 VVYLEKALAI
-866 RVASDTDP
+866 RTSSETDP
-874 VLIAVTRFNLGRAL
+874 VLIAITRFNLGRAL

-893 REKGRRSVSEAER
+893 REHGRRSVSEAER
-906 ELVAIGELGEEDLS
+906 EFIAIGELGEEDLA
-920 AVRDWLAKH
+920 AVREWLAEH

>member
-1 LEIAMSDDETTRH
+1 MSNDEKTRP
-14 DHDHHDPA
+14 DHDLGETA
-22 DSFGSRETASMASL
+22 DSFGSQETASMASL
-36 TQGMEFGRYRIV
+36 TKGMVFGRYEIV
-48 HRIGSGGMGTV
+48 RRIGSGGMGTV
-59 YSAFDPTL
+59 YAAFDPTL

-73 KVLHDKLESGD
+73 KVLHDKVESSD

-104 VTVHDAGMKDG
+104 VTVHDAGTKDG

-122 FVEGCDLRTWLR
+122 FVEGYDLRTWLR
-134 REKRSW
+134 RKTRDW
-140 REIVDMFVAA
+140 REIVDKFAAA

-165 DFKPGNVMVGNDG
+165 DFKPANVLVGNDG
-178 RVRVTD
+178 RARVTD

-191 EAGSREAPRPSSGP
+191 EAGDSEPGAAPPTP
-205 LATPVADA
+205 LAMPVADA
-213 ESSSPLDTPLTQA
+213 ESSSPLETPLTQA

-268 LGEFSNLPEFVALLE
+268 LGEFSNLPEFIAQLE

-289 PPADHPVPARIVA
+289 PPADDEAPARIVG

-310 SPEERFPDMNA
+310 APEDRFPDMGA
-321 LLHALR
+321 LLDILR
-327 VDPAQRRT
+327 FGPAQRRN

-341 IGLAA
+341 VGIAAAAAIIGI
-346 VAAVISIISY
+346 VSY
-356 TAYRRQLCGAGESY
+356 TVYRRQLCTAGESH
-370 VAAVWNGDR
+370 VAAVWNADR
-379 REQLEEHFASVAEG
+379 RAELEQHFVSVTEG
-393 LGREA
+393 LGSEA
-398 VAAVATRLD
+398 VAAVASRLD
-407 DYTDRWATVH
+407 DYTDRWAAVH

-422 ATRVRGENSEAL
+422 ATRIREEHSEAL

-449 DHLLALLGVCDRDVA
+449 DHLLALLAAGGRDLV
-464 TSALDAVVGLDAP
+464 TSALDAVVGLDVP
-477 ETCADSTALVERLP
+477 EVCGNSMALVERLP

-499 TALTDLEDRL
+499 AALTELEDRL

-520 YETALDRLTKLAPEA
+520 YETALGRLTDLAPLA
-535 RELGYPPTLAEVMIL
+535 RELSYPPTLAEVMIL
-550 KGYVEAALGQADDA
+550 KGYVEAALGQAEDA
-564 ERSLREAFGAAEQ
+564 DRSLREAFGAAEQ
-577 GRDDQAGAVAA
+577 GRDDRAGAVAA
-588 SNLMWVTGY
+588 SNLMWVTGH
-597 LQGRFEEADRWSD
+597 LQGRFEEAERWSD
-610 LAAAKI
+610 LAVAKI
-616 ERLGGDEPVAADYA
+616 ERLGGDEPVAAEYA

-649 EKQALELISR
+649 QKQALELISR
-659 ISGPESLDAAMAM
+659 INGPESLDAAMAM
-672 STMGNA
+672 ATMGHA
-678 LSSVG
+678 LSSIG
-683 DYNAAVEYYEKSL
+683 DYRAAVEYYENSM
-696 ALKESLVGPDHPTV
+696 ALKEAQVGPNHPTL
-710 GFTATS
+710 GFTAAS

-722 GLGNYEKATELSRR
+722 GLSEYEKAAELSRR
-736 SVAILEKVFG
+736 ALAILERTFG
-746 ADDPQLAVSLNNLA
+746 ADDPQLAIALNNLA
-760 YSLEGLEQFD
+760 YSLEGLGLFD
-770 EARKIHE
+770 EARETHE

-801 SSLEKRAGDF
+801 SSLEKKAEDY
-811 QAALDASRRA
+811 QAALDASQRA
-821 GEILTAA
+821 GEILIAT

-846 LMETGQAAQG
+846 LMKTGQAAQG

-893 REKGRRSVSEAER
+893 RERGRRSVYEAEK
-906 ELVAIGELGEEDLS
+906 ELIAIGEMGEDDL
-920 AVRDWLAKH
+920 AAAREWLAEH

>member
-1 LEIAMSDDETTRH
+1 MSDDEKTRP
-14 DHDHHDPA
+14 DHDPGEKVDT
-22 DSFGSRETASMASL
+22 FGSQETVTMASL
-36 TQGMEFGRYRIV
+36 TKGMEFGRYRIA

-73 KVLHDKLESGD
+73 KVLHEKVEDAD

-122 FVEGCDLRTWLR
+122 FVDGDDLRTWLR
-134 REKRSW
+134 RKKRDW
-140 REIVDMFVAA
+140 REIIDTFVAA
-150 GDGLAAAHAA
+150 GDGLVAAHAA

-191 EAGSREAPRPSSGP
+191 EAGDWDAREAATRP
-205 LATPVADA
+205 LAMPVDDA
-213 ESSSPLDTPLTQA
+213 ESSSPLETPLTQA

-268 LGEFSNLPEFVALLE
+268 LGEFSNLPEFITQLE
-283 TDDVSP
+283 TTDVSS
-289 PPADHPVPARIVA
+289 PAVGHEVPARVVA

-310 SPEERFPDMNA
+310 SPEDRFPDMGA
-321 LLHALR
+321 LLDTLR
-327 VDPAQRRT
+327 FDPAQRRK
-335 RWLVAG
+335 RWLLAG
-341 IGLAA
+341 AG
-346 VAAVISIISY
+346 VAAAAALIGIFGY
-356 TAYRRQLCGAGESY
+356 TAYRRQLCGGGESR
-370 VAAVWNGDR
+370 VAAVWNPDR
-379 REQLEEHFASVAEG
+379 RTEIEEHFISVAEG
-393 LGREA
+393 FGREA
-398 VAAVATRLD
+398 AAAVASRLD
-407 DYTDRWATVH
+407 DYGNRWATIH

-422 ATRVRGENSEAL
+422 SARVRGEHSEAL

-440 CLRRRLRET
+440 CLRRRLREV
-449 DHLLALLGVCDRDVA
+449 DHLLALLAIGDRDMA
-464 TSALDAVVGLDAP
+464 TSALDAVIGLDGP
-477 ETCADSTALVERLP
+477 EVCAESTALVERLP

-499 TALTDLEDRL
+499 AALTDLEDRL

-515 KLTGD
+515 RLTGK
-520 YETALDRLTKLAPEA
+520 YETALERLDELAPVA
-535 RELGYPPTLAEVMIL
+535 RELGYPPTVAEVMIV
-550 KGYVEAALGQADDA
+550 KGFVEAALGQAEDA
-564 ERSLREAFGAAEQ
+564 ERTLREAFGAAEQ
-577 GRDDQAGAVAA
+577 GRDDRAGAVAA

-610 LAAAKI
+610 LASAKI
-616 ERLGGDEPVAADYA
+616 ERLGGDEPIAADFA
-630 DGRSQVLIQAG
+630 DTRASVLIQSG
-641 RHREAIES
+641 RHREAIETQ
-649 EKQALELISR
+649 KHAIELLSK
-659 ISGPESLDAAMAM
+659 ISGPESLDVAMGL
-672 STMGNA
+672 STMGHA
-678 LSSVG
+678 LSSIG
-683 DYNAAVEYYEKSL
+683 DYRAAVESYEESL
-696 ALKESLVGPDHPTV
+696 ALKEAHVGSDHPTL

-722 GLGNYEKATELSRR
+722 GLGEYEKAAELSRR
-736 SVAILEKVFG
+736 ALAILERAFG
-746 ADDPQLAVSLNNLA
+746 PDDPQLAVALNNLA
-760 YSLEGLEQFD
+760 YSLEGLEQYD
-770 EARKIHE
+770 EARTIHE
-777 RSIDIVSRS
+777 RSIDIVSQS

-791 PQIAISLLNL
+791 PQIAVSLLNL
-801 SSLEKRAGDF
+801 SSLEKQAGDF
-811 QAALDASRRA
+811 EAALDASQRA
-821 GEILTAA
+821 GEILTAT

-856 VVHLEKALAI
+856 IVHLEKALAI
-866 RVASDTDP
+866 RVAADTDP

-893 REKGRRSVSEAER
+893 RENGRRSVSESEQ
-906 ELVAIGELGEEDLS
+906 ELIAIGEMGEEDLA
-920 AVRDWLAKH
+920 AVREWLAEH

>member
-1 LEIAMSDDETTRH
+1 MSDDETTRH
-14 DHDHHDPA
+14 DHDHREPA
-22 DSFGSRETASMASL
+22 DSLGSQETVSMASL
-36 TQGMEFGRYRIV
+36 TKGMEFGRYKIV
-48 HRIGSGGMGTV
+48 HRVGSGGMGTV
-59 YSAFDPTL
+59 YSALDPTL

-73 KVLHDKLESGD
+73 KVLHDKVESAD

-122 FVEGCDLRTWLR
+122 FVEGYDLRTWLR
-134 REKRSW
+134 REKREW
-140 REIVDMFVAA
+140 REIIDQFVAA

-165 DFKPGNVMVGNDG
+165 DFKPGNVMVGSDG

-191 EAGSREAPRPSSGP
+191 DAADWEAPGTSPAS
-205 LATPVADA
+205 LAMPVADA
-213 ESSSPLDTPLTQA
+213 ESSSPLETPLTQA
-226 GMVLGTPAYMAPEQA
+226 GTVLGTPAYMAPEQA

-260 VALFGKHP
+260 VALFGMHP
-268 LGEFSNLPEFVALLE
+268 LGEFSNLPEFIAQLE
-283 TDDVSP
+283 TNDVRP
-289 PPADHPVPARIVA
+289 PPADHQIPARIVT

-310 SPEERFPDMNA
+310 SPEDRFPDMEA
-321 LLHALR
+321 LLDTLR
-327 VDPAQRRT
+327 FDPAQRRK

-341 IGLAA
+341 VGIAA
-346 VAAVISIISY
+346 AAAVIGIVSY
-356 TAYRRQLCGAGESY
+356 TIYRKQLCGAGNSH
-370 VAAVWNGDR
+370 VAAVWNADR
-379 REQLEEHFASVAEG
+379 RAELEEHFVSVAEG
-393 LGREA
+393 LGSEA
-398 VAAVATRLD
+398 IAAVASRLD
-407 DYTDRWATVH
+407 DYTVRWTVVH

-422 ATRVRGENSEAL
+422 ATRIREEHSEAL

-449 DHLLALLGVCDRDVA
+449 DHLLALFAAGGRDLV
-464 TSALDAVVGLDAP
+464 TSALDAVVGLDVP
-477 ETCADSTALVERLP
+477 EVCTDSTALVERLP

-499 TALTDLEDRL
+499 AALTELEDQL

-520 YETALDRLTKLAPEA
+520 YETALERLTELAPQA

-550 KGYVEAALGQADDA
+550 KGYVESALGQAEDA

-577 GRDDQAGAVAA
+577 GRDDRAGAVAA

-630 DGRSQVLIQAG
+630 DNRSQVLIQAG

-649 EKQALELISR
+649 QKQALELITR
-659 ISGPESLDAAMAM
+659 INGPESLDAAMAM
-672 STMGNA
+672 STMGHA
-678 LSSVG
+678 LSSIG
-683 DYNAAVEYYEKSL
+683 DYKAAVDYYEKSI
-696 ALKESLVGPDHPTV
+696 ALKEAQVGPDHPSL

-722 GLGNYEKATELSRR
+722 GLSEYEKAAELSRR
-736 SVAILEKVFG
+736 ALAILERAFG
-746 ADDPQLAVSLNNLA
+746 SDDPQLAVSLNNLA

-770 EARKIHE
+770 EARAIHE

-801 SSLEKRAGDF
+801 SSLEKQAGDF
-811 QAALDASRRA
+811 EAALDASQRA
-821 GEILTAA
+821 GEILTAT

-846 LMETGQAAQG
+846 LMETGQPAQG
-856 VVHLEKALAI
+856 VVYLEKALAI
-866 RVASDTDP
+866 RIASDTDP

-893 REKGRRSVSEAER
+893 RESGRRSVAEAER
-906 ELVAIGELGEEDLS
+906 ELVVIGELGEEDLA
-920 AVRDWLAKH
+920 AVREWLAEH